1 VQNLHCKDKRSVWF
15 VVHKGVLF
23 VLAVFKFFV
32 TVYFK
37 CSIRRHPQSGN
48 ITGYYRLVESY
59 RNADDR
65 ICHRTIL
72 NVGFMEDTTVEQRNK
87 IQKHLTHKYEHRQI
101 LFEETDPVVIKY
113 VDELWKRIIDT
124 QRLDIVLFDQRV
136 RMVDID
142 TINHRDVREVGAE
155 WIGYHTWDKLQLT
168 PLLLSKGWTEEQVQL
183 AAAQVISRAVY
194 PASEL
199 KTARWIKE
207 NSAVCELTGY
217 DIEKVTKDK
226 LYQSAL
232 SLYTLKDEL
241 EKHLSTRTNDL
252 FDIEDKIILYDLT
265 NTYFEGEHRKSR
277 LAKFGKSKEKRSDAK
292 LVVLAL
298 VVNIEGFVKYSSIHQ
313 GNIADCNTLSTMIDK
328 LATHTCKQK
337 KAVIVLDAGIATEEN
352 LALIEAKG
360 YKYLCVSRSKLK
372 QYQAVQDRLTVL
384 MDTKSN
390 KAIRLRAVTTEK
402 NTDYYLEVKS
412 NAKEKKEA
420 GMKNQFEHRF
430 EEALQRIHK
439 GVHSKGGIRQAD
451 KVHQRIGRAKER
463 YPSVQQYYII
473 DVSVNEKTKVVT
485 QIAWKKD
492 EARHGDKTDSLGIYF
507 LRTNLNV
514 ADEVIVWNIY
524 NTIREIENTF
534 RTLKTDLDLR
544 PIYHK
549 NDDATMAHLH
559 LGILAYWMV
568 NTVRHQLKSQK
579 INSCWTEIV
588 RIANTQKVIT
598 TTGKNTFN
606 QVASTRKCSEPNE
619 NLKSIYDILKTN
631 YKPFR
636 KRKSVVHKPTPKKI
650 ETQQLRLLQ
659 PT

>member
-1 VQNLHCKDKRSVWF
+1 MVCSTQ
-15 VVHKGVLF
+15 GVLF
-23 VLAVFKFFV
+23 VLAVWWFFAG
-32 TVYFK
+32 VYFK
-37 CSIRRHPQSGN
+37 CSIRRHPQSGS

-72 NVGFMEDTTVEQRNK
+72 NVGFMEDTIVEQRNK
-87 IQKHLTHKYEHRQI
+87 IQKHLTERYEHKQV
-101 LFEETDPVVIKY
+101 LFEETDPVVKKY
-113 VDELWKRIIDT
+113 VDELWQRIIDT
-124 QRLDIVLFDQRV
+124 KRIDIIPFDQKV

-142 TINHRDVREVGAE
+142 TINHRDVREIGAE
-155 WIGYHTWDKLQLT
+155 WIGYHTWDKLQFT
-168 PLLLSKGWTEEQVQL
+168 PLLLSKGWTEEQIQL
-183 AAAQVISRAVY
+183 AATQVISRAVY

-199 KTARWIKE
+199 KMARWIRE

-217 DIEKVTKDK
+217 DMEQVTKDK

-265 NTYFEGEHRKSR
+265 NTYFEGEKRKSK

-298 VVNIEGFVKYSSIHQ
+298 VVNMEGFIKYSSIHE
-313 GNIADCNTLSTMIDK
+313 GNIADCNTLSTMTDK
-328 LATHTCKQK
+328 LAWHTCKQK

-352 LALIEAKG
+352 LELITAKG
-360 YKYLCVSRSKLK
+360 YKYLCVSRSRLK
-372 QYQAVQDRLTVL
+372 QYEAVQDRFTVL
-384 MDTKSN
+384 METKSKKN
-390 KAIRLRAVTTEK
+390 IRLRAVTTEK

-412 NAKEKKEA
+412 DAKEMKEA

-439 GVHSKGGIRQAD
+439 GIHSKGGVKNAD

-473 DVSVNEKTKVVT
+473 DVTADEKTKVVT
-485 QIAWKKD
+485 EITWKKD
-492 EARHGDKTDSLGIYF
+492 ETKHGDKSESLGIYF

-514 ADEVIVWNIY
+514 ADEVMVWNIY

-534 RTLKTDLDLR
+534 RILKTDLYLR

-559 LGILAYWMV
+559 LGIVAYWLV
-568 NTVRHQLKSQK
+568 NTVRHQLKSK
-579 INSCWTEIV
+579 NINSCWTEIV

-598 TTGKNTFN
+598 TTGTNTLDHI
-606 QVASTRKCSEPNE
+606 VSTRKCSEPNE
-619 NLKSIYDILKTN
+619 NLKAIYDTLKTN
-631 YKPFR
+631 YRPFR
-636 KRKSVVHKPTPKKI
+636 KRKSVVHKTTLKKI
-650 ETQQLRLLQ
+650 ETPQIRLLQ

>member
-1 VQNLHCKDKRSVWF
+1 M
-15 VVHKGVLF
+15 
-23 VLAVFKFFV
+23 
-32 TVYFK
+32 YFK
-37 CSIRRHPQSGN
+37 CSIRRHPETGN

-72 NVGFMEDTTVEQRNK
+72 NVGYMEDTDVDQRNK
-87 IQKHLTHKYEHRQI
+87 TQKHLTERYERKQI
-101 LFEETDPVVIKY
+101 LFEETDPIVRKY
-113 VDELWKRIIDT
+113 VEELWKRIIET
-124 QRLDIVLFDQRV
+124 KRLDTTPVEQRA

-142 TINHRDVREVGAE
+142 TIKHRDVRETGAE
-155 WIGYHTWDKLQLT
+155 WIGHQSWQKLQLT
-168 PLLLSKGWTEEQVQL
+168 EVLVNKGWTEEQVQL
-183 AAAQVISRAVY
+183 AATQVISRAVY

-217 DIEKVTKDK
+217 DVEKVTKDK

-241 EKHLSTRTNDL
+241 EKHLSKRTNEL
-252 FDIEDKIILYDLT
+252 FDIEDKIMLYDLT
-265 NTYFEGEHRKSR
+265 NTYFEGEKTNSK
-277 LAKFGKSKEKRSDAK
+277 LAKFGRSKEKQNDAK

-298 VVNIEGFVKYSSIHQ
+298 VVNIEGFIKYSSIHP
-313 GNIADCNTLSTMIDK
+313 GNIADCATLSAMIDK
-328 LATHTCKQK
+328 LAAHTSKDK

-352 LALIEAKG
+352 LELIEAKG

-372 QYQAVQDRLTVL
+372 DYKVVQDRLTVL
-384 MDTKSN
+384 METKSE
-390 KAIRLRAVTTEK
+390 KYVRLKAVTTEK

-412 NAKEKKEA
+412 PAKEMKET
-420 GMKNQFEHRF
+420 GMKNQFEKRF

-439 GVHSKGGIRQAD
+439 GVHSKGGVKQAD

-463 YPSVQQYYII
+463 YPSVQQYYVIE
-473 DVSVNEKTKVVT
+473 VSVDEKTKVAT
-485 QIAWKKD
+485 EITWKKD
-492 EARHGDKTDSLGIYF
+492 EDRHHDKSDSLGIYF
-507 LRTNLNV
+507 LRTNMNV
-514 ADEVIVWNIY
+514 SDEVIVWNIY

-559 LGILAYWMV
+559 LGLLAYWLV
-568 NTVRHQLKSQK
+568 NTIRQQLKSQN

-588 RIANTQKVIT
+588 RIGNTQKVIT
-598 TTGKNTFN
+598 TTAKNTLD
-606 QVASTRKCSEPNE
+606 QIVSTRKCSEPNE
-619 NLKSIYDILKTN
+619 NLKAIYDALKTN
-631 YKPFR
+631 YQPFR
-636 KRKSVVHKPTPKKI
+636 KRKSVVHKPKAEKI
-650 ETQQLRLLQ
+650 QTQQIPLLQ